1 MVILVKFKLLFY
13 ENYLP
18 STKKYVN
25 KRGRRG
31 GSALAPSVHTTI
43 TLHLRMRERERER
56 DWGSFL
62 DEI

>member
-31 GSALAPSVHTTI
+31 ESALALSVHTTI
-43 TLHLRMRERERER
+43 TLHLMMRERGGGQRLGVFFR
-56 DWGSFL
+56 
-62 DEI
+62 